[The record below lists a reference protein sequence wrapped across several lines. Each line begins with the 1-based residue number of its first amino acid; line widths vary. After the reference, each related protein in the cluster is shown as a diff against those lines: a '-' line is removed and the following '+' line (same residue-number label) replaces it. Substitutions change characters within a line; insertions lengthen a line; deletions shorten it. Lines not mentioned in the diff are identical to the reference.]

1 MMVSL
6 LIHQWK
12 CAENDLYLRRC
23 GLGTPASLPPMERYR
38 WAPAYRQ
45 GRLVAGRV
53 ELTVDPS
60 DDRIGL
66 SPSERRR
73 IAVRFLER
81 VDPGLGD
88 ELAQLVR
95 RRGAAGRRIAER
107 LAPVEVVAD
116 DRQHG
121 EQRFLCRLQPPQ
133 QRYGELR
140 EIEFGLHELERAP

>member
-1 MMVSL
+1 
-6 LIHQWK
+6 
-12 CAENDLYLRRC
+12 
-23 GLGTPASLPPMERYR
+23 MERYP
-38 WAPAYRQ
+38 WARASRQ

-53 ELTVDPS
+53 ELTVDPN

-73 IAVRFLER
+73 IVARFLER
-81 VDPGLGD
+81 VDPGLHD

-95 RRGAAGRRIAER
+95 RRGAAGRRIADG

-116 DRQHG
+116 DRRRG
-121 EQRFLCRLQPPQ
+121 ELRYLCRLQPPQ

-140 EIEFGLHELERAP
+140 EIEFGLRELERSS